1 MTSNGFAPG
10 KHLLIDFY
18 SASPESL
25 SNISLIEQ
33 ALRHAAEICGATVLN
48 VNLHAF
54 GAQTASEPENESV
67 CPGEQQQGVTGVA
80 LLAESHISIHTW
92 PETGF
97 AAIDIFMCGQCNP
110 ERAVAPLQALFQPG
124 ETRIST
130 HHRGNQTALL
140 SPTSSANAPDLSQNE

>member
-25 SNISLIEQ
+25 CDISLIEQ

-54 GAQTASEPENESV
+54 STQTTNETTSESV
-67 CPGEQQQGVTGVA
+67 CPGEQQQGITGVA

-110 ERAVAPLQALFQPG
+110 ERAIAPLQALFQPG

>member
-25 SNISLIEQ
+25 SDISLIEQ

-54 GAQTASEPENESV
+54 GGEPTGAV
-67 CPGEQQQGVTGVA
+67 GQQQGVTGVA

-110 ERAVAPLQALFQPG
+110 QRAIAPLQALFKPR

-140 SPTSSANAPDLSQNE
+140 VTTAPANAPCQ